1 MKNFFAGK
9 TVLITGGGKNIG
21 KRIAEGFFSLKT
33 NVVVNDI
40 LPEEESSLK
49 DKLLASNHFYYS
61 QGNIGAG
68 VTNTLTAL
76 ANIGCFLFNEY
87 LAIGKMQ
94 EYRKV
99 KSALDE
105 HGWDERIIEPKSH
118 SWCQRNMVQI
128 ASDDAGFGK
137 ETRNY
142 FHEKG
147 YKWYHFISNF

>member
-1 MKNFFAGK
+1 MAKTLDKILKFFQ
-9 TVLITGGGKNIG
+9 VSPVQQIV
-21 KRIAEGFFSLKT
+21 SLGLSAPGT
-33 NVVVNDI
+33 AIYSYLSIEN
-40 LPEEESSLK
+40 
-49 DKLLASNHFYYS
+49 YS
-61 QGNIGAG
+61 QGNTGAG
-68 VTNTLTAL
+68 IANAFGVFL
-76 ANIGCFLFNEY
+76 NIGCFLFNEY